1 MLGIFIGAAVS
12 GIISDYFGRK
22 KTIILFSTTMT
33 IFSIAIAFS
42 NSMTTFILLR
52 MLAALSSVGFWTT
65 FFVYAMEMVGGK
77 WKAILGIGFEFPWA
91 VAYSILPGN
100 NVHCVSICL
109 FWMVC
114 VNFQPA
120 HKLLPVS

>member
-1 MLGIFIGAAVS
+1 
-12 GIISDYFGRK
+12 
-22 KTIILFSTTMT
+22 
-33 IFSIAIAFS
+33 
-42 NSMTTFILLR
+42 

-100 NVHCVSICL
+100 KFTGHQAVVRQSSGSRQAV
-109 FWMVC
+109 FRQSSGSGQAV
-114 VNFQPA
+114 VRQ
-120 HKLLPVS
+120 S

>member
-12 GIISDYFGRK
+12 GIISDHFGRK
-22 KTIILFSTTMT
+22 KTIILFSTAMS

-42 NSMTTFILLR
+42 NSMTTFIILR

-100 NVHCVSICL
+100 NCTLSASNMFIWDDLH
-109 FWMVC
+109 
-114 VNFQPA
+114 
-120 HKLLPVS
+120 

>member
-12 GIISDYFGRK
+12 GIISDHFGRK
-22 KTIILFSTTMT
+22 KTIILFSTAMS
-33 IFSIAIAFS
+33 IFSIAIAFA
-42 NSMTTFILLR
+42 NSMTTFIILR

-100 NVHCVSICL
+100 NYNVH
-109 FWMVC
+109 
-114 VNFQPA
+114 
-120 HKLLPVS
+120 